1 MNYDY
6 FMINNVIVPTDTE
19 NNIPDF
25 LPINSNIS
33 DVDFAINKASSL
45 DKFVRKLL
53 SLQDIPPWSSG
64 YSNYWCTS
72 NTMYTSDYAVNSK
85 ISLCEG
91 DKTKLNI
98 DCIVNAATE
107 TLEEDRGID
116 GAIHRTAGPDI
127 LKACNKLP
135 FINKSSKRCETCGCR
150 LTDGFNLPSNYIL
163 HTVGSRDPDP
173 QDASHKLES
182 CYESCLR
189 QVLQNNIKGIAF
201 FCIAIWYF

>member
-6 FMINNVIVPTDTE
+6 FIINNVIVPTDTE
-19 NNIPDF
+19 NNIPDY
-25 LPINSNIS
+25 LPINSNIL

-45 DKFVRKLL
+45 DKFVRKSL

-64 YSNYWCTS
+64 YSNYWYTS
-72 NTMYTSDYAVNSK
+72 NTMYTSDYTVNSK

-98 DCIVNAATE
+98 DCIINAGTE
-107 TLEEDRGID
+107 TLQEDI
-116 GAIHRTAGPDI
+116 AIHRTAGPDI
-127 LKACNKLP
+127 LKACKLP
-135 FINKSSKRCETCGCR
+135 FINKSSKRCETCRCR

-163 HTVGSRDPDP
+163 HTVGSRDPDS
-173 QDASHKLES
+173 QDASHKLEF

-189 QVLQNNIKGIAF
+189 QVLQNNTKGIAF
-201 FCIAIWYF
+201 CCIEIWYF